1 MAKTGQ
7 KSVKVEVK
15 NVILDVSAN
24 VEDLVVELEKN
35 LRGAIGCV
43 YVKAD
48 KMEKILKEHHEMEA
62 QIVALEAENSRLK
75 TENAATDQIA
85 NEYRSK
91 CEILDSELRAVKNAL
106 NPPEKPTDAQ
116 ISDYVED
123 KMENP
128 VI

>member
-62 QIVALEAENSRLK
+62 QILDLEKKNSNLVPENEALKIDIERSDNEN
-75 TENAATDQIA
+75 
-85 NEYRSK
+85 
-91 CEILDSELRAVKNAL
+91 SELRETVENMQQSLNHAL
-106 NPPEKPTDAQ
+106 NHSITPTDAQ
-116 ISDYVED
+116 
-123 KMENP
+123 
-128 VI
+128 